1 MENQKAKRLLTILSI
16 VLTTFLIIGA
26 GYAGAMKIDNRY
38 MKVAM
43 YVENEI
49 RKIENQIFELELR
62 VHQGDASPTDKAI
75 LERLKRQ
82 LEAMRQEKDS

>member
-1 MENQKAKRLLTILSI
+1 MENTRSKRILTILSI

-49 RKIENQIFELELR
+49 RKMENQIFELELK
-62 VHQGDASPTDKAI
+62 VHQGTASPTDKAI

-82 LEAMRQEKDS
+82 LEAMREKQNS